1 MTSFAEAMRRIVTGD
16 NAAGE
21 SVIIIDGGPSVFA
34 GDPELGGLFEIWE
47 DRAHGT
53 IDPRDHVDLGTS
65 NAVLG
70 PRPGNVQVRWF
81 VVSPLPDGVP
91 KAEMDATARAVFTS
105 FGGAH
110 HIIDQSRAS
119 AMHETHSIDIICLLQ
134 GDASLILEAGETRIK
149 PGQVVIQRGT
159 NHAWVAHG
167 GPALFLAVLID
178 RPMVRSDPP
187 AMGCPD

>member
-1 MTSFAEAMRRIVTGD
+1 MTQFREAMRRVVTGD
-16 NAAGE
+16 NATGE

-47 DRAHGT
+47 DRGSGP
-53 IDPRDHVDLGTS
+53 IDPQDHRDLGAAK
-65 NAVLG
+65 AVLG

-81 VVSPLPDGVP
+81 VVSPLPEGVP
-91 KAEMDATARAVFTS
+91 KAELDATVRTVFAS
-105 FGGAH
+105 FGGER

-119 AMHETHSIDIICLLQ
+119 AMHETHSIDVICLLQ
-134 GDASLILEAGETRIK
+134 GDVSLILEAGETRIK

-167 GPALFLAVLID
+167 GPALLLAVLID
-178 RPMVRSDPP
+178 REL
-187 AMGCPD
+187 AG